1 MIQEQANIW
10 KEFRKGDFLMGTIKT
25 EYKSFLDDIEKN
37 IKNKEDLEYIK
48 KRFASFLDVML
59 DQIDNIMDYK
69 KEEIDRLEKTQKQI
83 EEKMSKMQQVI
94 DNIEKDIYDEGF
106 DFEITCPY
114 CNYEFFIDVDE
125 NRTEVECPECKNM
138 IELDWPGDVDDNPDS
153 DVCNGDCHGCSG
165 CGDEDDDM

>member
-1 MIQEQANIW
+1 
-10 KEFRKGDFLMGTIKT
+10 MGTIKT

-37 IKNKEDLEYIK
+37 MKNKEDLEYVK
-48 KRFASFLDVML
+48 ERFASFLDVML

-69 KEEIDRLEKTQKQI
+69 KEEIDKLEKTQKQI
-83 EEKMSKMQQVI
+83 EDKMSRMQQVI

-125 NRTEVECPECKNM
+125 NKTEVECPECKNM
-138 IELDWPGDVDDNPDS
+138 IELDWSGGEEEGNTDDQND
-153 DVCNGDCHGCSG
+153 CNGNCHGCSG
-165 CGDEDDDM
+165 CDEDDDM

>member
-1 MIQEQANIW
+1 
-10 KEFRKGDFLMGTIKT
+10 MGTIKT

-59 DQIDNIMDYK
+59 DQIDNIMHYK

-138 IELDWPGDVDDNPDS
+138 IELDWSGDIDDNSDS

>member
-1 MIQEQANIW
+1 
-10 KEFRKGDFLMGTIKT
+10 MGTIKT

-59 DQIDNIMDYK
+59 DQIDYIMDYK
-69 KEEIDRLEKTQKQI
+69 KEEIDKLEKTQKQI
-83 EEKMSKMQQVI
+83 EERMSKMQQVI

-138 IELDWPGDVDDNPDS
+138 IELDWSGDVDDES
-153 DVCNGDCHGCSG
+153 DGCNGNCHGCSG

>member
-1 MIQEQANIW
+1 
-10 KEFRKGDFLMGTIKT
+10 MGTIKT

-94 DNIEKDIYDEGF
+94 DNIEKDIYDGGF

-138 IELDWPGDVDDNPDS
+138 IELDWSGDIDDNSDS

-165 CGDEDDDM
+165 CGDEDNDM

>member
-1 MIQEQANIW
+1 
-10 KEFRKGDFLMGTIKT
+10 MGTIKT

-37 IKNKEDLEYIK
+37 MKNKEDLEYVK
-48 KRFASFLDVML
+48 GRFASFLDVML

-69 KEEIDRLEKTQKQI
+69 KEEIDKLEKTQKQI
-83 EEKMSKMQQVI
+83 EERMSKMQQVI

-138 IELDWPGDVDDNPDS
+138 IELDWSGDVDDES
-153 DVCNGDCHGCSG
+153 DGCNGNCHGCSG

>member
-1 MIQEQANIW
+1 
-10 KEFRKGDFLMGTIKT
+10 MGTIKT

-138 IELDWPGDVDDNPDS
+138 IELDWSGDIDDNTDS
-153 DVCNGDCHGCSG
+153 DVCIGDCHGCSG